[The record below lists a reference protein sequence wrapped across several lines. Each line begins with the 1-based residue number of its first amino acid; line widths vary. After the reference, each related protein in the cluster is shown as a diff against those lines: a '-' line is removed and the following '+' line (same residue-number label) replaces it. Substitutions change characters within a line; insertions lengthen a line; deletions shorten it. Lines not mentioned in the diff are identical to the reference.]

1 MKAVEQYYW
10 LELNLDGSMNNE
22 MPPQGPLFS
31 KDDAMK
37 WLVEDST
44 ELAKGSDNQM
54 NENWEE
60 WSSDFIL
67 VKSVGQYRPVPK
79 VSIEVEVRKV

>member
-1 MKAVEQYYW
+1 MKSVEQFYW
-10 LELNLDGSMNNE
+10 LELNPDGSMCNDI
-22 MPPQGPLFS
+22 PPQGPFFS

-37 WLVEDST
+37 WLVEDTT
-44 ELAKGSDNQM
+44 EVAKGSETQM

-60 WSSDFIL
+60 WSGDYIL

-79 VSIEVEVRKV
+79 VNIEVEVRKV

>member
-1 MKAVEQYYW
+1 MKAVEQFYW
-10 LELNLDGSMNNE
+10 LELNPDGAMNNE
-22 MPPQGPLFS
+22 MPPQGPFFS
-31 KDDAMK
+31 KEDAMD
-37 WLVEDST
+37 WLVEDSV

-67 VKSVGQYRPVPK
+67 VKSVGQDRPIPK
-79 VSIEVEVRKV
+79 VSIEVEVKKV

>member
-1 MKAVEQYYW
+1 MKAVEQFYW
-10 LELNLDGSMNNE
+10 LELNPDGAMNND
-22 MPPQGPLFS
+22 MPPQGPFFS
-31 KDDAMK
+31 KDDAMN
-37 WLVEDST
+37 WLVEDSV

-67 VKSVGQYRPVPK
+67 VKSVGQYRPIPRVN
-79 VSIEVEVRKV
+79 IEVEVKKV

>member
-1 MKAVEQYYW
+1 MKAVEQFYW
-10 LELNLDGSMNNE
+10 LELNLDGSINND
-22 MPPQGPLFS
+22 MPAQGPFFS

-37 WLVEDST
+37 WLVEDT
-44 ELAKGSDNQM
+44 AAVAKGSESQVNGD
-54 NENWEE
+54 WEE
-60 WSSDFIL
+60 WSGDYIL

>member
-1 MKAVEQYYW
+1 MKPVEEFYW
-10 LELNLDGSMNNE
+10 LELNPDGSMNND
-22 MPPQGPLFS
+22 MPPKGPFIS

-37 WLVEDST
+37 WLVEDT
-44 ELAKGSDNQM
+44 AEVAKGSESPM

-60 WSSDFIL
+60 WSGDYIL
-67 VKSVGQYRPVPK
+67 VKSIGKYHPVPN

>member
-1 MKAVEQYYW
+1 MKAVEQFYW
-10 LELNLDGSMNNE
+10 LELNPDGSINNDISA
-22 MPPQGPLFS
+22 QGPFFS

-37 WLVEDST
+37 WLVEDT
-44 ELAKGSDNQM
+44 AEVAKCSESSM

-60 WSSDFIL
+60 WSGDYIL